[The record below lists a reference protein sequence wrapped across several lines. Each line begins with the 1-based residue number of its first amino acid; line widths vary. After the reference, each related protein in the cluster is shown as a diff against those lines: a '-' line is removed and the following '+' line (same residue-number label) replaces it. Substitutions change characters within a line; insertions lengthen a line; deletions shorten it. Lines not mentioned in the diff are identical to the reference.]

1 MNPVVVIVAFRRKMA
16 LIRLLNSVDKAH
28 IPPGQ
33 TGKVKVIISLDG
45 GYSREVLTIAL
56 NFKEKTS
63 KFDVEVIARD
73 ENLGLRKHILLCG
86 DYSVTYGSCVVLE
99 DDLIVSPNFY
109 IYAVEAM
116 SYYIDDD
123 AIAGISLY
131 AQRYNEYANLPFEP
145 RLNRNS
151 DVYFMQVACSWG
163 QAWTKRQWL
172 EFKYWYEYHKDDE
185 LRELLEVPCSVSN
198 WPESSW
204 KKYYSSYLAL
214 TGRYFIYP
222 YISFTSNC
230 ADAGGTHNN
239 PHIAMV
245 QVPLN
250 FNEGI
255 VKQYQFCQINE
266 AKAALYDAYMEPILP
281 ASLFGVY
288 DAPQIDL
295 YGTKPISLL
304 LRSKF
309 SVSSKEIQ
317 SPITSYPL
325 RYKNLENNLLFPVSI
340 KEKGAYFYALGLSS
354 DFKKDTFLSI
364 RLKRFKVSQYFNYY
378 DTLNK
383 SYVFSL
389 LFEVLGKV
397 FKGGFK

>member
-1 MNPVVVIVAFRRKMA
+1 MNPVVVIVAFRRKAA

-28 IPPGQ
+28 IPPDQ
-33 TGKVKVIISLDG
+33 TDKVKVIISLDG
-45 GYSREVLTIAL
+45 GYSKDVLKIAL
-56 NFKEKTS
+56 NFKKNTS
-63 KFDVEVIARD
+63 KFNVDVIARD

-116 SYYIDDD
+116 NHYIDDD

-163 QAWTKRQWL
+163 QAWTKKQWL
-172 EFKYWYEYHKDDE
+172 EFKHWYKYHKDDE
-185 LRELLEVPCSVSN
+185 LVELHEVPLSVSN

-214 TGRYFIYP
+214 TGRYFVYP
-222 YISFTSNC
+222 YISFSSNC
-230 ADAGGTHNN
+230 ADAGGTHNS
-239 PHIAMV
+239 PHISMV
-245 QVPLN
+245 QVPLD
-250 FNEGI
+250 FNGSI

-266 AKAALYDAYMEPILP
+266 REAALYDAYMEPILP
-281 ASLFGVY
+281 AYLFGVD

-304 LRSKF
+304 LRSKY
-309 SVSSKEIQ
+309 SVSSKDHQ
-317 SPITSYPL
+317 SPIISYPL
-325 RYKNLENNLLFPVSI
+325 RYKNLESNLLFPVSI
-340 KEKGAYFYALGLSS
+340 KEQATCFYTLGLSS
-354 DFKKDTFLSI
+354 DFEKDTFLSI

-389 LFEVLGKV
+389 LFEVVSKF